1 MASLIS
7 KLGFVVLVVKAEHLQ
22 HWVEAIVIVHGS
34 PTEQASR
41 SPLRV
46 LLYSACPDVTI
57 PSLRLLKNACGYLLQ
72 PCYRLA
78 TGSCYTRLKKVSR

>member
-46 LLYSACPDVTI
+46 LLRTQTRASF
-57 PSLRLLKNACGYLLQ
+57 RLLVPL
-72 PCYRLA
+72 
-78 TGSCYTRLKKVSR
+78 